1 MVLNLG
7 VPRFSTPRKED
18 VAAQVGLQVSF
29 MAGMPRLRLM
39 RGWDGND
46 TLSPGSPLRFFP
58 LRSQEGNGPLPAVSE
73 AKPRPEP
80 ASNSVAKETT
90 LPGSAR
96 PSACNPRDSVP
107 PQWFRRC
114 PAPHPGDAFLAAQ
127 GRQHLGHVA
136 HHARVLHA
144 HQAPLAPQLHG
155 DGDPG
160 PRVGRPRG
168 HPCPASPARRGP
180 LPHALS

>member
-1 MVLNLG
+1 
-7 VPRFSTPRKED
+7 
-18 VAAQVGLQVSF
+18 
-29 MAGMPRLRLM
+29 MARMPRLRLI

-46 TLSPGSPLRFFP
+46 SLSPGSPLRSFSLHSRGLPSKAPPRARLKFCCQGNHTSRGGPP
-58 LRSQEGNGPLPAVSE
+58 LRLLS
-73 AKPRPEP
+73 
-80 ASNSVAKETT
+80 
-90 LPGSAR
+90 
-96 PSACNPRDSVP
+96 RDSVP
-107 PQWFRRC
+107 PPWFRRC

-144 HQAPLAPQLHG
+144 HQAPLTPQLHG

-168 HPCPASPARRGP
+168 HPCRASPARRGP